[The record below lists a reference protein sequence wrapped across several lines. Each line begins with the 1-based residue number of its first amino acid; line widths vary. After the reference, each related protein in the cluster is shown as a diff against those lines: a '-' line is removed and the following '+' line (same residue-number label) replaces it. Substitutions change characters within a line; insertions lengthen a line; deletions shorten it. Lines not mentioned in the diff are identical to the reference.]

1 MSVNNYDGFNELFN
15 ELNSLIQKVE
25 NPVSILEVGAKSF
38 VKDLLK
44 LSKPHSK
51 IRSSGY
57 THLVDSFCYE
67 IKNEEIVIG
76 WGKYYGRMVED
87 GTIKTRSQP
96 HLKPTFERN
105 KKKYYDEMIND
116 FYK

>member
-1 MSVNNYDGFNELFN
+1 MSVNSYDGFNELFD
-15 ELNSLIQKVE
+15 ELHFLIQKVE
-25 NPVSILEVGAKSF
+25 NPTDILKVGAKSF
-38 VKDLLK
+38 VKDLSK

-51 IRSSGY
+51 IRKSGY

-67 IKNEEIVIG
+67 IRNEEIVVG

-87 GTIKTRSQP
+87 GTTMTRSQP
-96 HLKPTFERN
+96 HLRPVFERG
-105 KKKYYDEMIND
+105 KKNYYDAMLNE

>member
-1 MSVNNYDGFNELFN
+1 MSVTSYDEFNELFS
-15 ELNSLIQKVE
+15 ELNSLIQKAE
-25 NPVSILEVGAKSF
+25 KPIAILEVGAKSF
-38 VKDLLK
+38 TKDLLK

-51 IRSSGY
+51 IRKSGY

-67 IKNEEIVIG
+67 IRKEEVVVG

-87 GTIKTRSQP
+87 GTTMTRSQP
-96 HLKPTFERN
+96 HVKPVFERG
-105 KKKYYDEMIND
+105 KKNYYDAMLNE